1 MLTFKIHGMKT
12 LSIISILIIT
22 TILPGCNKFLDEQPV
37 SEISTDNFW
46 KNANDLNTGMAG
58 VYDGIQNM
66 FSNNFVFWGDART
79 DNFRIGGNG
88 RRDYPYNELTST
100 STGSD
105 WAPIYTAI
113 GRINTAIK
121 YIPNI
126 PNVEAKVLNNK
137 LAQCYAMRA
146 YCYFWLVRLWG
157 DVPVWKEPYE
167 DLAESPYREKTP
179 VNTIFAE
186 TIIPDLEMALQL
198 VDVTNTNV
206 FQVTIGGMYAMLTEV
221 YMWQKNYDKV
231 LEYADKL
238 TALNRYSL
246 IATANWKLL
255 FTDPSN
261 TTNKES
267 IWSLNWNWKEDGGAG
282 ISEQI
287 GAGNT
292 GSDFSAED
300 KLWNYWL
307 VNTTDVRGKQT
318 FDYNVTNRDKFLK
331 FYPVTLGSNGN
342 QLYPNEDQ
350 AEVKFPLYR
359 LADIL
364 LLRAEAHNKKSN
376 PAGAITLL
384 NQVRK
389 RANPALVDFTPAD
402 FASEKAL
409 EDTILF
415 ERQLELV
422 LEAKRW
428 FDLVR
433 TNKVIEVMDPI
444 LSQRQTISGTPPV
457 GFGDPRK
464 ILWPIHRNNLNAN
477 PLIRQ
482 NPPYAD

>member
-1 MLTFKIHGMKT
+1 
-12 LSIISILIIT
+12 
-22 TILPGCNKFLDEQPV
+22 
-37 SEISTDNFW
+37 
-46 KNANDLNTGMAG
+46 
-58 VYDGIQNM
+58 
-66 FSNNFVFWGDART
+66 
-79 DNFRIGGNG
+79 
-88 RRDYPYNELTST
+88 
-100 STGSD
+100 
-105 WAPIYTAI
+105 
-113 GRINTAIK
+113 
-121 YIPNI
+121 
-126 PNVEAKVLNNK
+126 
-137 LAQCYAMRA
+137 
-146 YCYFWLVRLWG
+146 
-157 DVPVWKEPYE
+157 
-167 DLAESPYREKTP
+167 